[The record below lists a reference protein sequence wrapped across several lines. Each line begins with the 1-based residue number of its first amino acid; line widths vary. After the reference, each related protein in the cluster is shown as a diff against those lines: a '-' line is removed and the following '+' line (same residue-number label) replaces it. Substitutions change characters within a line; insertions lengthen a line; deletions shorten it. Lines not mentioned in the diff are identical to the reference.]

1 MESINRL
8 FTPLP
13 PALLKSYPF
22 SRLGV
27 WGRVLRIGRIFL
39 EQCIE
44 ISRGAPIGKGIKG
57 DPHISPQ
64 IVLGAHRQFARL
76 LYVSDILPH

>member
-44 ISRGAPIGKGIKG
+44 ISRGAPIGKGINFGIANHPQLRGKG
-57 DPHISPQ
+57 
-64 IVLGAHRQFARL
+64 LENLRQLRQQ
-76 LYVSDILPH
+76 